1 MPGRPDIRDEFDA
14 NNGGPTF
21 TYHHAYCY
29 RCRSRRGRHE
39 AADVGRWNM
48 ITATRSA
55 RMQPPMSVTNSHGKL
70 YLVSRHHYCLLV
82 AGEVI
87 K

>member
-1 MPGRPDIRDEFDA
+1 MSV
-14 NNGGPTF
+14 GGIL
-21 TYHHAYCY
+21 
-29 RCRSRRGRHE
+29 
-39 AADVGRWNM
+39 